1 MNIATIN
8 NFTSLK
14 EINTSQPAVILN
26 FNTHWPAFKKW
37 NIDYF
42 AQHFGHVQTGNIP
55 VVNGACD
62 FNTTTGS
69 RLAYQTLQQALDN
82 ISAGNVANG
91 VAVATPADVFP
102 ETIKQDY
109 PLPAFLNN
117 KHYVRDRIFIG
128 AKDTVTSLHQDLFHN
143 FYTMVKGTKRITL
156 YAPYAPV
163 YPNSRF
169 SKLPNHAQVDPEKPD
184 YKQFPNFKH
193 AVPYIVELKAGE
205 TLFIPPFW
213 WHHLRNIE
221 ESIAV
226 SFWWAQGWTLP
237 LVWLAAEYKKWRGI

>member
-1 MNIATIN
+1 MKPQIMNMNEPFVSKNIV
-8 NFTSLK
+8 
-14 EINTSQPAVILN
+14 P
-26 FNTHWPAFKKW
+26 HWPAFDKW

-69 RLAYQTLQQALDN
+69 RLAYQTLQQALDY
-82 ISAGNVANG
+82 ISTGNVANG

-102 ETIKQDY
+102 DSLKADY
-109 PLPAFLNN
+109 PIPDILKN

-193 AVPYIVELKAGE
+193 AHPIVIELKAGE

-213 WHHLRNIE
+213 WHHLRNLE

-237 LVWLAAEYKKWRGI
+237 LVWLAAQYKKRRGI